1 MDIVDPAR
9 RSAMM
14 AAIRGKDT
22 APEIR
27 VRRAAHALGHRFR
40 IHRADLPGR
49 PDLVFPGRHKVLF
62 VHGCYWHRHEG
73 CRYAMMPKSN
83 TEFWSTKFEKNKA
96 RDERVMTELVDL
108 GWDPFVVWECETR
121 DAKVL
126 RERIASILGPT
137 RGQ

>member
-1 MDIVDPAR
+1 VDIVDPAR

>member
-1 MDIVDPAR
+1 
-9 RSAMM
+9 MM

-40 IHRADLPGR
+40 IHRADLPGS
-49 PDLVFPGRHKVLF
+49 PDLVFSGRRKVLF

-73 CRYAMMPKSN
+73 CRYATVPKSN

-96 RDERVMTELVDL
+96 RDERVMTELIGL

-121 DAKVL
+121 DATVL
-126 RERIASILGPT
+126 AERIASILGPT
-137 RGQ
+137 RGR